1 MTAEGISATGAGH
14 FPINRWISM
23 SKEESRRRRARRE
36 RRVKTLA
43 KGSFIG
49 VSVACLGLVAYLTL

>member
-1 MTAEGISATGAGH
+1 
-14 FPINRWISM
+14 M